1 MIDCSASKE
10 YVTDL
15 LDEEMQSLAALADF
29 SVYNREFSTLR
40 IGVRLP
46 RFMAI
51 KIRNDSADRDRYRDQ
66 KKER

>member
-1 MIDCSASKE
+1 MIDCSVSKE

-29 SVYNREFSTLR
+29 SVYNCEFSTLR

-51 KIRNDSADRDRYRDQ
+51 KIRNDSADRDEYRDQ